1 MNLAVLELLTALPD
15 GVVSSAEVNEE
26 VPGPV
31 SHLQE
36 IPHALQVGGQEA
48 GPAPDGGHSPGGDSD
63 IVVLPGELEYLP
75 MQVIGTLFPGDKGRK
90 GTVNSPKTSAHRHP
104 SHPVPLVVVV
114 SDHTGCYS
122 WQPVVSFCIDVQIFH
137 SYEFFHWL
145 LKFRFRRPIAE
156 LVGPGA

>member
-90 GTVNSPKTSAHRHP
+90 GTVNSPKTSAH
-104 SHPVPLVVVV
+104 
-114 SDHTGCYS
+114 
-122 WQPVVSFCIDVQIFH
+122 IDIPATLL
-137 SYEFFHWL
+137 WL
-145 LKFRFRRPIAE
+145 LCLITLAAIHGSLWCLSASMFKYSIHMNFFI
-156 LVGPGA
+156 GY